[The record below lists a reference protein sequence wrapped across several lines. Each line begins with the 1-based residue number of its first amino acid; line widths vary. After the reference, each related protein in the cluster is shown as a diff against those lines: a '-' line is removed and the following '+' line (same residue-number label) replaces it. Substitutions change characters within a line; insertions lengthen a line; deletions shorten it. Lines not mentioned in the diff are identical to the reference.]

1 MQSSGAA
8 VLAALLAVAACER
21 SMAVP
26 PSTEQMTADCAAPSY
41 ATDMLV
47 CHDPD
52 LLALD
57 VELATLWSQVSSGP
71 GGGPAATAAQAA
83 WFRERSLC
91 AFEEDHRGCVD
102 VAYRARIEALRRGS
116 ALP

>member
-1 MQSSGAA
+1 MAMQGSGAA
-8 VLAALLAVAACER
+8 VLAAVLAVAACER

-26 PSTEQMTADCAAPSY
+26 PPTEQMTADCAAPNY

-47 CHDPD
+47 CNDPD

-57 VELATLWSQVSSGP
+57 VELATLWSQLSSGP
-71 GGGPAATAAQAA
+71 AGGPAATDAQAA

-91 AFEEDHRGCVD
+91 AFEDDHRGCVE
-102 VAYRARIEALRRGS
+102 AALRGGAGLR
-116 ALP
+116 